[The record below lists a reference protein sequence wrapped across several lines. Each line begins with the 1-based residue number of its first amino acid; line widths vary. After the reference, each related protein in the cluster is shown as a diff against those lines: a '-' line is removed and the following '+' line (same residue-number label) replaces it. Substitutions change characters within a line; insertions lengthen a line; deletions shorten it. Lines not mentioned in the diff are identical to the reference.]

1 MVVLFFYYLCIVKN
15 SINITIKNMN
25 IGITFGGYCPMHQGH
40 LDLIMKAKKENDIC
54 YVVVCG
60 YDNEPRANETGLTLN
75 RRFSLVK
82 QMFKDDE
89 QIRVLQVNDTKLGI
103 DESMSESN
111 WDIWLDY
118 VRNETMIHGRSP
130 MDICTWYVGE
140 CSYVD
145 ALISRRNE
153 WFKFISEVVY
163 IDRSL
168 NNISAT
174 IIRENP
180 IKYWN
185 KIAWAFR
192 PYFSTNI
199 LITGT
204 ASEGKSTLTR
214 DIATYFGIPYSEEYG
229 RTYMEYYGKSDTDL
243 TINDFQEF
251 LIEQRRNTKSKIESP
266 GNCGVVISDTDN
278 IVTLMYAQAYVEDL
292 NIDLTEDDYKT
303 LETLAW
309 NIKRGIQWDKI
320 FLLPP
325 KNKFVD
331 DGCRYMEQSSME
343 ERLKNYD
350 KLVKLLKKFGWWDK
364 VEIINGNYS
373 ENFETVKN
381 YINGKFN
388 Y

>member
-1 MVVLFFYYLCIVKN
+1 MKV
-15 SINITIKNMN
+15 
-25 IGITFGGYCPMHQGH
+25 GITFGGYCPMHQGH

-60 YDNEPRANETGLTLN
+60 YDSEPRANETGLTLN

-82 QMFKDDE
+82 QMFKGDE
-89 QIRVLQVNDTKLGI
+89 QIRVVQVNDTKLGI

-111 WDIWLDY
+111 WNIWLNY
-118 VRNETMIHGRSP
+118 VTKKLINEGQIGNKF
-130 MDICTWYVGE
+130 TWYVGE
-140 CSYVD
+140 ESYKTSLMERMD
-145 ALISRRNE
+145 KMWKINE
-153 WFKFISEVVY
+153 IVY
-163 IDRSL
+163 VKRDI
-168 NNISAT
+168 NPISAT
-174 IIRENP
+174 LIRENP

-204 ASEGKSTLTR
+204 ASEGKSTLTK

-229 RTYMEYYGKSDTDL
+229 RTYMEFYGKSDTDL

-251 LIEQRRNTKSKIESP
+251 LIEQRRDTKSKIESP
-266 GNCGVVISDTDN
+266 GNNGIVISDTDN
-278 IVTLMYAQAYVEDL
+278 LVTLMYAQAYVEDN
-292 NIDLTEDDYKT
+292 NIDLTKDDYKT
-303 LETLAW
+303 LESLAW

-343 ERLKNYD
+343 ERTKNYNR
-350 KLVKLLKKFGWWDK
+350 LVNLLKQFGWWDK
-364 VEIINGNYS
+364 VEIINGDYL

>member
-1 MVVLFFYYLCIVKN
+1 MKV
-15 SINITIKNMN
+15 
-25 IGITFGGYCPMHQGH
+25 GITFGGYCPMHQGH
-40 LDLIMKAKKENDIC
+40 LDLIMRAKKENDIC

-89 QIRVLQVNDTKLGI
+89 QIRVLQVNDSKLGI

-111 WDIWLDY
+111 WDIWLNCVQDQIEKIETLERLTGF
-118 VRNETMIHGRSP
+118 RNFEY
-130 MDICTWYVGE
+130 TWYVGE
-140 CSYVD
+140 ESYVKSLEKRKYIPGEMNTFPCID
-145 ALISRRNE
+145 
-153 WFKFISEVVY
+153 KVVY
-163 IDRSL
+163 VNRGI
-168 NNISAT
+168 NPISAT
-174 IIRENP
+174 MIRENP

-229 RTYMEYYGKSDTDL
+229 RTYMEFYGKSDTDL

-251 LIEQRRNTKSKIESP
+251 LIEQRRDTKAKIESS
-266 GNCGVVISDTDN
+266 GNNGIVISDTDN
-278 IVTLMYAQAYVEDL
+278 LVTLMYAKAYVEDN

-320 FLLPP
+320 YLLPP

-331 DGCRYMEQSSME
+331 DGSRYMVQSSME
-343 ERLKNYD
+343 ERTKNYNR
-350 KLVKLLKKFGWWDK
+350 LVDLLKQFGWWDK
-364 VEIINGNYS
+364 VEILDGDFLS
-373 ENFETVKN
+373 NFETVKA
-381 YINGKFN
+381 YINEKYEF
-388 Y
+388 

>member
-1 MVVLFFYYLCIVKN
+1 MK
-15 SINITIKNMN
+15 

-40 LDLIMKAKKENDIC
+40 LDLIMRAKKENDIC
-54 YVVVCG
+54 YVIVCG

-111 WDIWLDY
+111 WEIWLTCVVEQIEEWEAKDKHNGHFEY
-118 VRNETMIHGRSP
+118 
-130 MDICTWYVGE
+130 TWYVGE
-140 CSYVD
+140 STYVD
-145 ALISRRNE
+145 ALSRRIYDDYTHTGC
-153 WFKFISEVVY
+153 FIIDKVVY
-163 IDRSL
+163 VERTI
-168 NNISAT
+168 NPISAT
-174 IIRENP
+174 MIRENP

-229 RTYMEYYGKSDTDL
+229 RTYMEFYGKSDTDL

-251 LIEQRRNTKSKIESP
+251 LIEQRRDTKSKIESP

-278 IVTLMYAQAYVEDL
+278 IVTLMYAQAYVEDN
-292 NIDLTEDDYKT
+292 NIDLTEEDYKT

-343 ERLKNYD
+343 ERTKNYNR
-350 KLVKLLKKFGWWDK
+350 LVNLLKQFGWWDK
-364 VEIINGNYS
+364 VEVINGDFL

-388 Y
+388 C

>member
-1 MVVLFFYYLCIVKN
+1 MR
-15 SINITIKNMN
+15 

-40 LDLIMKAKKENDIC
+40 LGLIMKAKKENDVC

-75 RRFSLVK
+75 RRYSLVK

-89 QIRVLQVNDTKLGI
+89 QIKVLIVNDTKLGI

-111 WDIWLDY
+111 WDIWLDCVQNQIEKVEEDMGEKWIGHFEY
-118 VRNETMIHGRSP
+118 
-130 MDICTWYVGE
+130 TWYVGE
-140 CSYVD
+140 STYVD
-145 ALISRRNE
+145 ALARRTYDKYTHTGCLIIDN
-153 WFKFISEVVY
+153 VVY
-163 IDRSL
+163 VERTI
-168 NNISAT
+168 NPISAT
-174 IIRENP
+174 MIRENP

-229 RTYMEYYGKSDTDL
+229 RTYMEFYGKSDTDL

-251 LIEQRRNTKSKIESP
+251 LIEQRRDTKAKIESP
-266 GNCGVVISDTDN
+266 GNNGIVISDTDN
-278 IVTLMYAQAYVEDL
+278 LVTLMYAKAYVEDP
-292 NIDLTEDDYKT
+292 NIDLTKEDYKT

-331 DGCRYMEQSSME
+331 DGCRYMEQASME
-343 ERLKNYD
+343 ERQKNYD
-350 KLVKLLKKFGWWDK
+350 KLVDLLHKFGWWDK
-364 VEIINGNYS
+364 VEVINGDYL
-373 ENFETVKN
+373 ENFNRVKE
-381 YINGKFN
+381 YINSKME

>member
-1 MVVLFFYYLCIVKN
+1 MKV
-15 SINITIKNMN
+15 
-25 IGITFGGYCPMHQGH
+25 GITFGGYCPMHQGH

-54 YVVVCG
+54 YVIVCG

-89 QIRVLQVNDTKLGI
+89 QIRVIQVNDTKLGI

-111 WDIWLDY
+111 WDVWLSY
-118 VRNETMIHGRSP
+118 VARQINNMEVIKDLYGYISY
-130 MDICTWYVGE
+130 TWYVGE
-140 CSYVD
+140 KSYVTS
-145 ALISRRNE
+145 LEKRKYN
-153 WFKFISEVVY
+153 KFTHAGWNIIDNVVY
-163 IDRSL
+163 IERSI
-168 NNISAT
+168 NPISAT
-174 IIRENP
+174 LIRENP

-229 RTYMEYYGKSDTDL
+229 RSYMEFYGKSDTDL

-251 LIEQRRNTKSKIESP
+251 LIEQRRDTKSKIESS
-266 GNCGVVISDTDN
+266 GNNGIVISDTDN
-278 IVTLMYAQAYVEDL
+278 LVTLMYAQAYVEDN

-343 ERLKNYD
+343 ERTKNYNR
-350 KLVKLLKKFGWWDK
+350 LVNLLKQFGWWDK
-364 VEIINGNYS
+364 VEIINGDYL
-373 ENFETVKN
+373 ENFESVKN
-381 YINGKFN
+381 YINSKINF
-388 Y
+388 

>member
-1 MVVLFFYYLCIVKN
+1 
-15 SINITIKNMN
+15 
-25 IGITFGGYCPMHQGH
+25 MHQGH
-40 LDLIMKAKKENDIC
+40 LDLIMRAKKENDIC

-89 QIRVLQVNDTKLGI
+89 QIIVLQVNDTKLGI

-111 WDIWLDY
+111 WDIWLKCVQDQIEKMEDSNRFVAY
-118 VRNETMIHGRSP
+118 IDGY
-130 MDICTWYVGE
+130 TWYVGE
-140 CSYVD
+140 ESYVKSLEKRKYNPD
-145 ALISRRNE
+145 EMNTFPCID
-153 WFKFISEVVY
+153 KVVY
-163 IDRSL
+163 VDRGINS
-168 NNISAT
+168 ISAT
-174 IIRENP
+174 LIRENP

-229 RTYMEYYGKSDTDL
+229 RTYMEFYGKSDTDL

-251 LIEQRRNTKSKIESP
+251 LIEQRRDTKSKIESQ

-278 IVTLMYAQAYVEDL
+278 IVTLMYAQAYVEDN
-292 NIDLTEDDYKT
+292 NIDLTEEDYKT

-331 DGCRYMEQSSME
+331 DGTRYMEQSSME
-343 ERLKNYD
+343 ERTKNYNR
-350 KLVKLLKKFGWWDK
+350 LVNLLKRFGWWDK
-364 VEIINGNYS
+364 VEIINGDYL
-373 ENFETVKN
+373 ENFETVKT

>member
-1 MVVLFFYYLCIVKN
+1 MKV
-15 SINITIKNMN
+15 
-25 IGITFGGYCPMHQGH
+25 GITFGGYCPMHQGH
-40 LDLIMKAKKENDIC
+40 LDLIMQAKKENDIC
-54 YVVVCG
+54 YVIVCG
-60 YDNEPRANETGLTLN
+60 YDNEPRADEIGLTLN

-89 QIRVLQVNDTKLGI
+89 QIKVLQVNDTKLGI
-103 DESMSESN
+103 DESMSDSN
-111 WDIWLDY
+111 WDVWLSY
-118 VRNETMIHGRSP
+118 IARQINNMEVILNTKGYINY
-130 MDICTWYVGE
+130 TWYVGE
-140 CSYVD
+140 KSYVD
-145 ALISRRNE
+145 ALEKRKYD
-153 WFKFISEVVY
+153 KFTFAGWNIIDNVVY
-163 IDRSL
+163 VERTI
-168 NNISAT
+168 NPISAT
-174 IIRENP
+174 MIRENP
-180 IKYWN
+180 IKHWN

-214 DIATYFGIPYSEEYG
+214 DIATYFGIPHSEEYG
-229 RTYMEYYGKSDTDL
+229 RTYMEFYSKSDTDL

-251 LIEQRRNTKSKIESP
+251 LIEQRRDTKTKIESP

-278 IVTLMYAQAYVEDL
+278 IVTLMYAQAYVEDN
-292 NIDLTEDDYKT
+292 NIDLTEEDYKT

-343 ERLKNYD
+343 ERTKNFNR
-350 KLVKLLKKFGWWDK
+350 LVNLLKQFGWWDK
-364 VEIINGNYS
+364 VEIINGDYL

-388 Y
+388 C

>member
-1 MVVLFFYYLCIVKN
+1 MK
-15 SINITIKNMN
+15 

-40 LDLIMKAKKENDIC
+40 LDLIMRAKKENDIC

-75 RRFSLVK
+75 RRFTLVK

-89 QIRVLQVNDTKLGI
+89 QIKVIQVNDTELGI
-103 DESMSESN
+103 DESMSEHN
-111 WDIWLDY
+111 WDIWLSY
-118 VRNETMIHGRSP
+118 VQEETLICGRNP
-130 MDICTWYVGE
+130 LDNVTWYVGE
-140 CSYVD
+140 KSYVD
-145 ALISRRNE
+145 ALIKRRTS
-153 WFKFISEVVY
+153 KSSFIYEVVY
-163 IDRSL
+163 VDRAT

-174 IIRENP
+174 MIRENP

-229 RTYMEYYGKSDTDL
+229 RTYMEFYGKSDTDL

-251 LIEQRRNTKSKIESP
+251 LIEQRRDTKSKIESP

-278 IVTLMYAQAYVEDL
+278 IVTLMYAQAYVEDN

-343 ERLKNYD
+343 ERRKNYNR
-350 KLVKLLKKFGWWDK
+350 LVNLLKQFGWWDK
-364 VEIINGNYS
+364 VEIINGDYL
-373 ENFETVKN
+373 ENFESVKN
-381 YINGKFN
+381 YINSKINF
-388 Y
+388 

>member
-1 MVVLFFYYLCIVKN
+1 MKV
-15 SINITIKNMN
+15 
-25 IGITFGGYCPMHQGH
+25 GITFGGYCPMHQGH

-54 YVVVCG
+54 YVIVCG

-103 DESMSESN
+103 DESMSEYN
-111 WDIWLDY
+111 WDIWLNCVQDQIEKIETSKRF
-118 VRNETMIHGRSP
+118 VEFGTNEY
-130 MDICTWYVGE
+130 TWYVGE
-140 CSYVD
+140 VNYVD
-145 ALISRRNE
+145 ALSRRTYDKYAANTGYPV
-153 WFKFISEVVY
+153 IDNVVY
-163 IDRSL
+163 VDRGI
-168 NNISAT
+168 NPISAT
-174 IIRENP
+174 MIRENP

-229 RTYMEYYGKSDTDL
+229 RSYMEFYGKSDTDL

-251 LIEQRRNTKSKIESP
+251 LIEQRRDTKAKIESP

-278 IVTLMYAQAYVEDL
+278 IVTLMYAQAYVEDN
-292 NIDLTEDDYKT
+292 NIDLTDDDYKT

-343 ERLKNYD
+343 ERQKNFD
-350 KLVKLLKKFGWWDK
+350 KLVNLLHQFGWWDK
-364 VEIINGNYS
+364 VEVINGDFL

-381 YINGKFN
+381 YINAKFN
-388 Y
+388 R

>member
-1 MVVLFFYYLCIVKN
+1 MKV
-15 SINITIKNMN
+15 
-25 IGITFGGYCPMHQGH
+25 GITFGGYCPMHQGH

-54 YVVVCG
+54 YVIVCG
-60 YDNEPRANETGLTLN
+60 YDNEPRATETGLTLN

-111 WDIWLDY
+111 WDIWLSCVARQINNAEVILNTSEY
-118 VRNETMIHGRSP
+118 INY
-130 MDICTWYVGE
+130 TWYVGE
-140 CSYVD
+140 KSYVTSLEKRKYD
-145 ALISRRNE
+145 
-153 WFKFISEVVY
+153 KFTFAGWNIIDNVVY
-163 IDRSL
+163 VERTI
-168 NNISAT
+168 NPISAT
-174 IIRENP
+174 MIRENP

-229 RTYMEYYGKSDTDL
+229 RTYMEFYGKSDTDL

-251 LIEQRRNTKSKIESP
+251 LIEQRRDTKAKIESP

-278 IVTLMYAQAYVEDL
+278 LVTLMYAQAYVEDP

-343 ERLKNYD
+343 ERQKNFD
-350 KLVKLLKKFGWWDK
+350 KLVNLLHQFGWWDK
-364 VEIINGNYS
+364 VEVINGDYL

-388 Y
+388 R

>member
-1 MVVLFFYYLCIVKN
+1 MKV
-15 SINITIKNMN
+15 
-25 IGITFGGYCPMHQGH
+25 GITFGGYCPMHQGH
-40 LDLIMKAKKENDIC
+40 LDLIMRAKKENDIC

-75 RRFSLVK
+75 RRFTLVK

-103 DESMSESN
+103 DESMSDSN
-111 WDIWLDY
+111 WDIWLDC
-118 VRNETMIHGRSP
+118 VESQMTIELG
-130 MDICTWYVGE
+130 DIEWGDNYYEFTWYVGE
-140 CSYVD
+140 PHYVS
-145 ALISRRNE
+145 ALNSKMNGDIIGNA
-153 WFKFISEVVY
+153 I
-163 IDRSL
+163 IDKVIYVKRSD
-168 NNISAT
+168 NPISAT
-174 IIRENP
+174 MIRENP

-214 DIATYFGIPYSEEYG
+214 DIATYFGLPYSEEYS
-229 RTYMEYYGKSDTDL
+229 RTYMEFYGKSDTDL

-251 LIEQRRNTKSKIESP
+251 LIGQRRNTKSKIESP

-278 IVTLMYAQAYVEDL
+278 IVTLMYAQAYVEDN

-331 DGCRYMEQSSME
+331 DGTRYMEQSSME
-343 ERLKNYD
+343 ERTKNYNR
-350 KLVKLLKKFGWWDK
+350 LVNLLKQFGWWDK
-364 VEIINGNYS
+364 VEIINGNYL
-373 ENFETVKN
+373 ENFETVKT

>member
-1 MVVLFFYYLCIVKN
+1 MK
-15 SINITIKNMN
+15 

-75 RRFSLVK
+75 RRYSLVK

-111 WDIWLDY
+111 WDIWLRCVESQIEAWEEKD
-118 VRNETMIHGRSP
+118 VGLGRF
-130 MDICTWYVGE
+130 IYTWYVGE
-140 CSYVD
+140 KLYVKSLNKRKYNPRCAHD
-145 ALISRRNE
+145 ADRSCYID
-153 WFKFISEVVY
+153 KVVY
-163 IDRSL
+163 VERTI
-168 NNISAT
+168 NPISAT
-174 IIRENP
+174 MIRENP

-229 RTYMEYYGKSDTDL
+229 RTYMEFYGKSDTDL

-251 LIEQRRNTKSKIESP
+251 LIEQRRDTKAKIESA

-278 IVTLMYAQAYVEDL
+278 MVTLMYAQAYVEDP

-303 LETLAW
+303 LEALAW

-331 DGCRYMEQSSME
+331 DGTRYMEQSSME
-343 ERLKNYD
+343 ERTKNYNR
-350 KLVKLLKKFGWWDK
+350 LVNLLKQFGWWDK
-364 VEIINGNYS
+364 VEVINGDYL
-373 ENFETVKN
+373 ENFETVKT

>member
-1 MVVLFFYYLCIVKN
+1 MR
-15 SINITIKNMN
+15 

-89 QIRVLQVNDTKLGI
+89 QIKVVQINDTKLGI
-103 DESMSESN
+103 DESMSDSN
-111 WDIWLDY
+111 WNIWLNY
-118 VRNETMIHGRSP
+118 VTKKLITEGQIDNKFV
-130 MDICTWYVGE
+130 WYVGE
-140 CSYVD
+140 ESYETSLLER
-145 ALISRRNE
+145 AGEMWKINE
-153 WFKFISEVVY
+153 IIYVQRD
-163 IDRSL
+163 I
-168 NNISAT
+168 NPISAT
-174 IIRENP
+174 LIRENP

-229 RTYMEYYGKSDTDL
+229 RTYMEFYGKSDTDL

-251 LIEQRRNTKSKIESP
+251 LIEQRRDTKSKIESL

-278 IVTLMYAQAYVEDL
+278 IVTLMYAQAYVEDN

-331 DGCRYMEQSSME
+331 DGTRYMEQSSME
-343 ERLKNYD
+343 ERTKNYNR
-350 KLVKLLKKFGWWDK
+350 LVNLLKQFGWWDK
-364 VEIINGNYS
+364 VEIINGDYL
-373 ENFETVKN
+373 ENFNRVKE
-381 YINGKFN
+381 YINSKME

>member
-1 MVVLFFYYLCIVKN
+1 MKV
-15 SINITIKNMN
+15 
-25 IGITFGGYCPMHQGH
+25 GITFGGYCPMHQGH
-40 LDLIMKAKKENDIC
+40 LDLIMQAKKENDIC
-54 YVVVCG
+54 YVIVCG
-60 YDNEPRANETGLTLN
+60 YDNEPRADEIGLTLN

-111 WDIWLDY
+111 WDIWLSCVARQINNAEVILNTKGY
-118 VRNETMIHGRSP
+118 INY
-130 MDICTWYVGE
+130 TWYVGE
-140 CSYVD
+140 KSYVD
-145 ALISRRNE
+145 ALEKRKYD
-153 WFKFISEVVY
+153 KFTFAGWNIIDNVVY
-163 IDRSL
+163 VERTI
-168 NNISAT
+168 NPISAT
-174 IIRENP
+174 MIRENP
-180 IKYWN
+180 IKHWN

-229 RTYMEYYGKSDTDL
+229 RTYMEFYGKSDTDL

-251 LIEQRRNTKSKIESP
+251 LIEQRRDTKSKIESP

-278 IVTLMYAQAYVEDL
+278 IVTLMYAQAYVEDN
-292 NIDLTEDDYKT
+292 NIDLTEEDYKT

-325 KNKFVD
+325 KNKFVN

-343 ERLKNYD
+343 ERTKNYNR
-350 KLVKLLKKFGWWDK
+350 LVNLLKQFGWWDK
-364 VEIINGNYS
+364 VEIINGDYL
-373 ENFETVKN
+373 ENFETVKT

-388 Y
+388 C